1 MKLLDWYIAKAVF
14 FAVLVVLLIVV
25 GLDAIFAFVAELEEL
40 EGDYQA
46 IEALFYILLTTP
58 RRIYEFIPISTL
70 IGCLIGLG
78 ALANNSELTVM
89 RAAGISVLRIVF
101 AAVKPVLVYI
111 LVALTLG
118 QFVVPKTEQFAQ
130 SERTRHIDGS
140 DALRAKH
147 GYWYRDDQAY
157 VHIKAIEPNGVLYGV
172 ARFWF
177 NEQQQLTSSDYSE
190 RAIFQGD
197 HWILFN
203 LRETVLSASAT
214 AVKTYDT
221 YRWDSA
227 ITPEFLSTVAL
238 RPDYLSLTGLFHYAG
253 QLAQQGLDSGEY
265 YFAFWKKVF
274 QPFATVVMVF
284 IAISFIFGPLRS
296 VTMGQRITAG
306 VVVGLIFN
314 YAQELLGHVSIVFD
328 VSPVIAAG
336 IPILICFAVGVYLLR
351 RI

>member
-25 GLDAIFAFVAELEEL
+25 GLDAIFSFVAELEEL
-40 EGDYQA
+40 EGDYQ
-46 IEALFYILLTTP
+46 IGQALYYILLTTP

-89 RAAGISVLRIVF
+89 RAAGVSVLKIVF
-101 AAVKPVLVYI
+101 AAVKPVLAYI
-111 LVALTLG
+111 LIALTLG

-147 GYWYRDDQAY
+147 GYWYRDDDAY

-172 ARFWF
+172 ARFRF
-177 NEQQQLTSSDYSE
+177 DERQNLTSSDYSE

-197 HWILFN
+197 HWILSKVK
-203 LRETVLSASAT
+203 ETVLAPYRTS
-214 AVKTYDT
+214 VHHYDT
-221 YRWDSA
+221 LRWDSD
-227 ITPEFLSTVAL
+227 ITPDFLATVAL
-238 RPDYLSLTGLFHYAG
+238 RPDHLSLTGLFHYAG

-274 QPFATVVMVF
+274 QPFATIVMVF

-306 VVVGLIFN
+306 VVVGLTFN
-314 YAQELLGHVSIVFD
+314 YAQELLGHISIVFN
-328 VSPVIAAG
+328 VSPIIAAG
-336 IPILICFAVGVYLLR
+336 IPIMICFAVGVFLLR